1 MNKVKSKNN
10 HKLQL
15 ELDQLRKVAL
25 LIVEQEDLLKKLEAS
40 SIEDFEKTINAST
53 GFVNTLMS
61 STVRGVEI
69 EYNRLLQIQMLVG
82 NRLTS
87 DDLTKSKDLKS
98 SVISKCIEKHTT
110 YFTDAEMLTK
120 AVLDNLMKTYNALS
134 FEDRKQIAF
143 TYQGELKYTPYSHF
157 SHLKSA

>member
-25 LIVEQEDLLKKLEAS
+25 LVVEQEDLLKKLNAN
-40 SIEDFEKTINAST
+40 SIADFEATINEKS
-53 GFVNTLMS
+53 GFVNSQLSATAYGFE
-61 STVRGVEI
+61 T
-69 EYNRLLQIQMLVG
+69 EYNRLLQIRMLVG

-98 SVISKCIEKHTT
+98 AVISKIIEKHTT

-120 AVLDNLMKTYNALS
+120 AVLDNLMQTFNNLS

-143 TYQGELKYTPYSHF
+143 TYQNEIQYAPF
-157 SHLKSA
+157 SSLKSA

>member
-25 LIVEQEDLLKKLEAS
+25 LVVEQEDILKKLEAS
-40 SIEDFEKTINAST
+40 SIEDFEKTINEKS
-53 GFVNTLMS
+53 GFVNSQLSASAYGFET
-61 STVRGVEI
+61 
-69 EYNRLLQIQMLVG
+69 EYNRLLQIRMLVG

-87 DDLTKSKDLKS
+87 EDLTKSKDLKS
-98 SVISKCIEKHTT
+98 AVISKIIEKHTT

-120 AVLDNLMKTYNALS
+120 AVLDNLMQTFNSLS
-134 FEDRKQIAF
+134 FEDRKQVAF
-143 TYQGELKYTPYSHF
+143 TYTNEIQYAPF

>member
-1 MNKVKSKNN
+1 LV
-10 HKLQL
+10 
-15 ELDQLRKVAL
+15 
-25 LIVEQEDLLKKLEAS
+25 VEQEDLLKKLNAN
-40 SIEDFEKTINAST
+40 SIADFEATINEKS
-53 GFVNTLMS
+53 GFVNSQLSATAYGFE
-61 STVRGVEI
+61 T
-69 EYNRLLQIQMLVG
+69 EYIRLLQIQMLVA

-98 SVISKCIEKHTT
+98 AVISKIIEKHTV

-143 TYQGELKYTPYSHF
+143 TLTNEIQYSPF
-157 SHLKSA
+157 SHLKGA